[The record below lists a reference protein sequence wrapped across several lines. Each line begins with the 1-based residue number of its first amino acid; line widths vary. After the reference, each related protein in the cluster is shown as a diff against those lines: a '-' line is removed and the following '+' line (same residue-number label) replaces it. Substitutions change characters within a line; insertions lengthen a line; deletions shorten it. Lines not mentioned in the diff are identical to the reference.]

1 MWAMF
6 GMHGWYMS
14 FQELTTIFM
23 EIDLTPVCSIWVIAQ
38 VYMSLQILCQHE
50 LLWVMHATCLS
61 LSVKLM
67 HEGD

>member
-14 FQELTTIFM
+14 FQELTTRFM

-50 LLWVMHATCLS
+50 LL
-61 LSVKLM
+61 
-67 HEGD
+67 